1 MKTALSD
8 IRQEVENL
16 SSIQVNYLTFNIAYF
31 LGGDW
36 KFLALV
42 TGKLM
47 RESESVLVL
56 QEGREAREFWCIV
69 H

>member
-16 SSIQVNYLTFNIAYF
+16 SSIQVNDIMFNIVYF

-42 TGKLM
+42 TGKLE
-47 RESESVLVL
+47 R
-56 QEGREAREFWCIV
+56 
-69 H
+69 